1 MLILRSDY
9 VGAKVTAARDP
20 EPRGVKG
27 PLPPRPRAGSTRRF
41 LLSHASL
48 GRRRTQLR
56 AWPPVRGH
64 GLLRRVPPPP
74 RARRPGLLQ
83 RALPD
88 PVPAPPHARD
98 APLRSPPAS
107 PLSSQTAALVQSQ
120 GPALPFLSVTPA
132 SHFLVSPD

>member
-74 RARRPGLLQ
+74 RAGAPGSCSARFQTPSRL
-83 RALPD
+83 R
-88 PVPAPPHARD
+88 PAPGTRRFGPRPRRRL
-98 APLRSPPAS
+98 APRAQLSPSCPS
-107 PLSSQTAALVQSQ
+107 PRFLISWCPPIESQ
-120 GPALPFLSVTPA
+120 GPR
-132 SHFLVSPD
+132 D